1 MIVLSHEEAL
11 AALMRKRNF
20 RPRYTMTLPKPIP
33 VATTDMPARVCA
45 AVAYIRSITK
55 RADKFPDDLGCET
68 QLYLGLAARKAFPT
82 AGFSR
87 IAEVAKVNQPDAV
100 HFGTLLDIAAGAE
113 WVDDSIVDAAAR
125 ILRGRK

>member
-33 VATTDMPARVCA
+33 VAASDLPGRVA
-45 AVAYIRSITK
+45 EAVAHIRLITK
-55 RADKFPDDLGCET
+55 RADKFPDDFGCET
-68 QLYLGLAARKAFPT
+68 QLYLGLAARQAFPN

-87 IAEVAKVNQPDAV
+87 IAEVAKVDQPDAV
-100 HFGTLLDIAAGAE
+100 FFGTLLDIAIVAP